1 MRKAAIVVGIL
12 VVLIIVVLLVAP
24 AFVDINHYRGQVEAQ
39 LQKALARPVSVGQMR
54 LRLLPPRVRVAN
66 VVIGED
72 PVFGPGPF
80 ASIPELVASVD
91 TGALIRRELKLQS
104 LRLEQP
110 KVELIR
116 NARGTWNFASLGK
129 TPQQPQAPAPAKKPP
144 QTAPPPTQTPQ
155 QQREATLPLSNL
167 RIDQGRLVLVD
178 QQKNFQGT
186 YDKIDLNVQGY
197 APDKAFN
204 VDAAMVLP
212 GGGAGKFELDARV
225 GPIRQDELAA
235 TPVDGKLNMKEVSLA
250 ALKALANNQTFPID
264 GVATG
269 TLSVRSSGAAV
280 DSRGDLKLDNARVRN
295 VQIGYPIKLEYK
307 LSGNAGTYKVDS
319 GKLQLGPTPF
329 SIAGTV
335 NTARTPMTVDLN
347 VSTKDASLSEAARLA
362 AAFGVAFG
370 AGMDVSGRLS
380 ADVHAQGPVSQPA
393 LNGNLSA
400 RNIAVHGGQ
409 IKQTVQVPELQLAL
423 TPQAIRS
430 NQFTASSDGTRV
442 QAQFALVN
450 YTSAS
455 PQVDAALRTA
465 NAQLGELIAMAQAYG
480 VTAAEGM
487 SGSGQAS
494 LDVRATGPLK
504 NANALNISGTGQL
517 SNAVL
522 RTPSLAEPLKV
533 NRADLRFS
541 QNSMVVQNLA
551 ASLASTNAGGNVTI
565 SNFAAPRVQFTL
577 NADQV
582 NVSEMQ
588 RVVVPASGAPA
599 RRASLSIVPSAFAQ
613 KPADAG
619 FLTRVT
625 GRGNATIGK
634 IIYDKLLLTN
644 VRSDVELDHGVI
656 RLSPLTAALYGGQQV
671 GSIVV
676 DTRTSPVDVRAE
688 TRLQHVEAND
698 LLSAISSLQQTLYG
712 LLNAN
717 AQAGFR
723 TTESTNLAS
732 TLNGR
737 ASLNL
742 NNGRLVGIDLL
753 NQLAQVAQFTTG
765 LQTPGNFTS
774 IVRMGGDFD
783 INRGVAQTNNL
794 QAEIPGGKLAADG
807 VVSLVDQSVSMHLTA
822 VLSREFSQK
831 VGGTQVGGFMRTAL
845 ANKAGELV
853 IPVIVTGTLKN
864 PSFAPDVQK
873 IAQMKLQNLL
883 PTSSNP
889 SSLTSGILGAVLG
902 GRGQGQQEP
911 QQGIGGIVGAITGQQ
926 QQQQQQQPPPNTN
939 QPVGQGQ
946 QPPQAQQ
953 PNPLQDL
960 VNQIQGAKKKKQ
972 PSQQKQPQ
980 QQQQPPR

>member
-1 MRKAAIVVGIL
+1 
-12 VVLIIVVLLVAP
+12 
-24 AFVDINHYRGQVEAQ
+24 
-39 LQKALARPVSVGQMR
+39 
-54 LRLLPPRVRVAN
+54 
-66 VVIGED
+66 
-72 PVFGPGPF
+72 
-80 ASIPELVASVD
+80 
-91 TGALIRRELKLQS
+91 
-104 LRLEQP
+104 
-110 KVELIR
+110 
-116 NARGTWNFASLGK
+116 
-129 TPQQPQAPAPAKKPP
+129 
-144 QTAPPPTQTPQ
+144 
-155 QQREATLPLSNL
+155 
-167 RIDQGRLVLVD
+167 
-178 QQKNFQGT
+178 
-186 YDKIDLNVQGY
+186 
-197 APDKAFN
+197 
-204 VDAAMVLP
+204 
-212 GGGAGKFELDARV
+212 
-225 GPIRQDELAA
+225 
-235 TPVDGKLNMKEVSLA
+235 
-250 ALKALANNQTFPID
+250 
-264 GVATG
+264 
-269 TLSVRSSGAAV
+269 
-280 DSRGDLKLDNARVRN
+280 
-295 VQIGYPIKLEYK
+295 
-307 LSGNAGTYKVDS
+307 
-319 GKLQLGPTPF
+319 
-329 SIAGTV
+329 
-335 NTARTPMTVDLN
+335 
-347 VSTKDASLSEAARLA
+347 
-362 AAFGVAFG
+362 
-370 AGMDVSGRLS
+370 
-380 ADVHAQGPVSQPA
+380 
-393 LNGNLSA
+393 
-400 RNIAVHGGQ
+400 
-409 IKQTVQVPELQLAL
+409 
-423 TPQAIRS
+423 
-430 NQFTASSDGTRV
+430 
-442 QAQFALVN
+442 
-450 YTSAS
+450 
-455 PQVDAALRTA
+455 
-465 NAQLGELIAMAQAYG
+465 
-480 VTAAEGM
+480 
-487 SGSGQAS
+487 
-494 LDVRATGPLK
+494 
-504 NANALNISGTGQL
+504 
-517 SNAVL
+517 
-522 RTPSLAEPLKV
+522 
-533 NRADLRFS
+533 
-541 QNSMVVQNLA
+541 
-551 ASLASTNAGGNVTI
+551 SLASTNAGGNVTI

-588 RVVVPASGAPA
+588 RVVVPAPGAPA
-599 RRASLSIVPSAFAQ
+599 RRASRSIVPSAFAQ
-613 KPADAG
+613 KPAEAG

-698 LLSAISSLQQTLYG
+698 LLSAVSSLQQTLYG

-717 AQAGFR
+717 AQAEFR

-753 NQLAQVAQFTTG
+753 NQLAQFTTG

-774 IVRMGGDFD
+774 LVRMGGDFD
-783 INRGVAQTNNL
+783 INHGVAQTNNL

-853 IPVIVTGTLKN
+853 IPVVVTGTLKN

-889 SSLTSGILGAVLG
+889 ASLTSGILGAVLG
-902 GRGQGQQEP
+902 GRGQGQPGQQEP

-926 QQQQQQQPPPNTN
+926 QQQQPPPNAS

-972 PSQQKQPQ
+972 PSQQPPPQP
-980 QQQQPPR
+980 QQQPPR